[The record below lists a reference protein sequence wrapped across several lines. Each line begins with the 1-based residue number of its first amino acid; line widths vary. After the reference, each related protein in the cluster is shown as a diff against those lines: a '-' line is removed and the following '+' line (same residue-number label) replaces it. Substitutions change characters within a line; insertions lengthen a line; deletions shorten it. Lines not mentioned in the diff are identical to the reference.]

1 MTPTI
6 YILFLNTV
14 VIEMLYIDGDPTKMD
29 FDRVRSKYSILT
41 TMAKLGCD
49 MTLYSETETTP
60 FKVN

>member
-1 MTPTI
+1 M
-6 YILFLNTV
+6 FLNTV

-41 TMAKLGCD
+41 IMAKLGCD